1 MAARCGIP
9 PCVHGEDLAQG
20 SDKAIV
26 PGTRGVTE
34 LGRMFE
40 DSTLVAALVGCLMRQ
55 ATSRGVYSACGK
67 ERTGFSSSP
76 AGPGVESP
84 AGSSAN

>member
-26 PGTRGVTE
+26 PGTKGVTE
-34 LGRMFE
+34 WGRMFE

-55 ATSRGVYSACGK
+55 ATSRGVYLGLRQGAHRFLQLARGA
-67 ERTGFSSSP
+67 RR
-76 AGPGVESP
+76 
-84 AGSSAN
+84 